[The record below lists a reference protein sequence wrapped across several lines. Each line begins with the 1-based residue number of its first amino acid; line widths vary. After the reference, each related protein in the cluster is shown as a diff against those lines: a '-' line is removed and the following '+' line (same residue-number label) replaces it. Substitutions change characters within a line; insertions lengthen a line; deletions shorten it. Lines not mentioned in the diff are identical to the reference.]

1 MKINRTIKNKRP
13 ILLLE
18 VLIACAIVIL
28 CTTALLSPQVEMA
41 IAQQRM
47 VRDSELHHW
56 VNYFYAS
63 ELLEKMYSKRIPWE
77 SIIDK
82 QPVSL
87 DSSRLAELAFT
98 GSYKFTTIWHKPLKQ
113 EGTKNFYVMKVTF
126 TFTDLWDKIPGT
138 DKPRTLEYNYE
149 LFIEHNQKASDVAPP
164 EAEAK
169 DKAGNK
175 VNNKANPPGKEKDK

>member
-1 MKINRTIKNKRP
+1 MKINRIIKNKHP

-47 VRDSELHHW
+47 VRDSELHHF
-56 VNYFYAS
+56 VNYFYAKN
-63 ELLEKMYSKRIPWE
+63 LVEKMYSKEIPWE
-77 SIIDK
+77 TIING
-82 QPVSL
+82 QPVAL
-87 DSSRLAELAFT
+87 DSKRLGELAFT

-113 EGTKNFYVMKVTF
+113 EGTENFYVMKVTF
-126 TFTDLWDKIPGT
+126 TFTDLWDKMPGT
-138 DKPRTLEYNYE
+138 DKQRTLEYNYE
-149 LFIEHNQKASDVAPP
+149 VFIEHKRKASEVTPP

-175 VNNKANPPGKEKDK
+175 VNNKATPPGKGKGQ